1 MNRFWLASIALFA
14 LTAKAQNI
22 NFSDVQHI
30 HTSLNHLTVID
41 LGEPIQFIAT
51 ADPDSFQIE
60 RAGDKVLLQPLKDGT
75 STNLILWTA
84 SRQVSYELDAPGDV
98 AKMNVLVRNLPA
110 SVRAAS
116 VASTERERQQIAATA
131 TTQAMLGAQDIVAD
145 QPSKGSSNA
154 VTASIVRV
162 LHTSDGTYLQYE
174 VINHSAIPFR
184 VTTPVVTPLTPTQTP
199 VSLLALRNHQL
210 SPQILSGFKAKLN
223 GTSAVLTG
231 QMQQSDVQPGASTTG
246 YVLIRGISGSTPKIY
261 QLDFGSIASGL
272 LVESVV
278 I

>member
-41 LGEPIQFIAT
+41 LGEPIQFIAA

-210 SPQILSGFKAKLN
+210 SPQMLSGFKAKVN
-223 GTSAVLTG
+223 GNSVALTG

-246 YVLIRGISGSTPKIY
+246 YVLIRGVNGSTPKIY
-261 QLDFGSIASGL
+261 QLDFGSTASGL

>member
-30 HTSLNHLTVID
+30 HTALNHLTVID
-41 LGEPIQFIAT
+41 LGEPIQFVAA

-75 STNLILWTA
+75 STNLIIWTA
-84 SRQVSYELDAPGDV
+84 SKQVSYELDAPGDV
-98 AKMNVLVRNLPA
+98 AKMNILVRNLPPSA
-110 SVRAAS
+110 RAVS
-116 VASTERERQQIAATA
+116 VASTQKERQQIAATA

-145 QPSKGSSNA
+145 QPSKDSSNA

-162 LHTSDGTYLQYE
+162 LRTSDGTYLQYE
-174 VINHSAIPFR
+174 IVNHSAAPFR
-184 VTTPVVTPLTPTQTP
+184 VTMPSVTQLTPTQTP
-199 VSLLALRNHQL
+199 VSLLALRNHQV
-210 SPQILSGFKAKLN
+210 SPQTLSTFKAKLD
-223 GTSAVLTG
+223 GTSIALTG
-231 QMQQSDVQPGASTTG
+231 QVQQADLQPGASTTG
-246 YVLIRGISGSTPKIY
+246 YVLIRAFSGSTPEIY
-261 QLDFGSIASGL
+261 RFDFGSTTSGP
-272 LVESVV
+272 LVDTVV

>member
-41 LGEPIQFIAT
+41 LGEPIQFIAA

-84 SRQVSYELDAPGDV
+84 SRQVSYELDAAGDV
-98 AKMNVLVRNLPA
+98 AKMNILVLNLPA

-199 VSLLALRNHQL
+199 VSLLALRNHEL
-210 SPQILSGFKAKLN
+210 SPQMLSGFKAKLN
-223 GTSAVLTG
+223 GTSAAVTG

-246 YVLIRGISGSTPKIY
+246 YVLIRGINASTPKIY
-261 QLDFGSIASGL
+261 QLDFGSTASGL